1 MGPRE
6 AKASSARRNDV
17 IDAAGRV
24 FARLGFTAA
33 TMDEIAR
40 DADISKGG
48 LYRHFPSKDEL
59 FLVVAIQVAEE
70 LHDALR
76 QAGSSLHE
84 GPALEQLQAYVAA
97 TIAFARQRDDRMRV
111 ALEWGGVE
119 SLVDPEAPSF
129 AAYQRAVGALRELGT
144 SALKRGQADR
154 SVRSD
159 VPLEHLAAC
168 LSGAL
173 QGVLQ
178 MEMRAEEVRRRL
190 QLPAAPAVDFV
201 NVLTQL
207 VRAC

>member
-1 MGPRE
+1 MSDALIEVSGVSKTFRTEVKEPGF
-6 AKASSARRNDV
+6 AASIRS
-17 IDAAGRV
+17 
-24 FARLGFTAA
+24 
-33 TMDEIAR
+33 
-40 DADISKGG
+40 
-48 LYRHFPSKDEL
+48 LYRRRVREVHALDGVDMTVREGE
-59 FLVVAIQVAEE
+59 VVGLLGANG
-70 LHDALR
+70 
-76 QAGSSLHE
+76 AGKTTLLKILA
-84 GPALEQLQAYVAA
+84 GIIRPTAGNVRVLGYDPW
-97 TIAFARQRDDRMRV
+97 QRDDRMRV